1 MGQLEEVL
9 RPHGLSGGRVTAGGQ
24 GSWSASHVVAAAE
37 LGHRRLAT
45 KAESHPSS
53 RQDGGG
59 QGRALGGAGPK
70 SREKA
75 RKQGCWNET
84 GRGDWETIEVQ
95 GAGGEKIEKFHSFI
109 HSFN

>member
-1 MGQLEEVL
+1 MVRAG
-9 RPHGLSGGRVTAGGQ
+9 PWGG
-24 GSWSASHVVAAAE
+24 S
-37 LGHRRLAT
+37 
-45 KAESHPSS
+45 
-53 RQDGGG
+53 
-59 QGRALGGAGPK
+59 GPK